1 MKRTTRH
8 QDENIRA
15 DSAFGRRV
23 AFGFGLVAFLVLGI
37 GGWAAWF
44 SLSGAVIAPGQVVIE
59 SFLKKVQHPTGG
71 IVGAILVKN
80 GDHVQAGDV
89 LLRLDDTQ
97 TRANLGVIVSQ
108 ITEMTGRKARLAAVR
123 DGGAAV
129 QYPAG
134 FEIENDEAKRV
145 ADGEKRLFEA
155 QRSAAEGQKSQ
166 LRERIGQA
174 RHEIEGL
181 GKQEKAKARELAL
194 VREELDRIET
204 LYKQKL
210 TPVTRLLA
218 MQRDETRIEGE
229 HGSILAQTARTL
241 GQISETELKIIEVD
255 ETRRAD
261 AQKELREL
269 EARFSEYA
277 ERRIAA
283 EDILRRI
290 ELKAPQSGIVH
301 ELAVHTIGG
310 VIGPGDVVMSIVPTD
325 DVKTVEVRLSPTDID
340 QVSLGQKA
348 VLKFPAFNQRTTPE
362 LTGAISGLGADLT
375 QDPKTGIS
383 FYVARIKVAD
393 ADLGAFNKMK
403 LVPGMPVESFIQTGD
418 RTAISYFVKPISD
431 QFARAFKEE

>member
-1 MKRTTRH
+1 MNRTTKQKDDAH
-8 QDENIRA
+8 A

-23 AFGFGLVAFLVLGI
+23 AFGFFLVAFLVLGI

-80 GDHVQAGDV
+80 GDHVEAGDV

-123 DGGAAV
+123 DGAEKV
-129 QYPAG
+129 QFPAT
-134 FEIENDEAKRV
+134 FETESDEARHV

-155 QRSAAEGQKSQ
+155 QRTAAEGQKSQ

-181 GKQEKAKARELAL
+181 AKQEKAKARELTL
-194 VREELDRIET
+194 VREELDRLET

-229 HGSILAQTARTL
+229 HGSILSQTARTL

-255 ETRRAD
+255 ETRRAE

-269 EARFSEYA
+269 EARVSEYA

-290 ELKAPQSGIVH
+290 ELKAPQAGIVH

-325 DVKTVEVRLSPTDID
+325 DVKTVEVRLAPTDID
-340 QVSLGQKA
+340 QVSIGQKA

-362 LTGAISGLGADLT
+362 LTGSISGLGADLT

-383 FYVARIKVAD
+383 FYVARIKVAE

-403 LVPGMPVESFIQTGD
+403 LVPGMPVESFIQTGE